1 MEKKTMQILQNINMM
16 NYFIKLV
23 VQYLHNQT
31 CDFIYWKC
39 VYIEEQVSEW
49 FMRASERA
57 NDGILEWVSLSSA
70 LNISHFIPNL

>member
-1 MEKKTMQILQNINMM
+1 M
-16 NYFIKLV
+16 NYVNTSFIKLV
-23 VQYLHNQT
+23 VQYLHVLNQT

-57 NDGILEWVSLSSA
+57 NDGILECVSLSSA